1 MSRTILFLSE
11 QSPMNLLLVLPPVA
25 GVIVCHSTLVS
36 AVVRPQVKV
45 DTLLVDIDTS
55 LVSETLP
62 TELTLILLLV
72 VFCMNSLDVVV
83 DISDS
88 NTTNGTR
95 GLLLM
100 DSGYVIL

>member
-11 QSPMNLLLVLPPVA
+11 QSAMNLLLMLPPVA
-25 GVIVCHSTLVS
+25 WVVVCHSALVS

-45 DTLLVDIDTS
+45 DTLLVNIDTS

-100 DSGYVIL
+100 DFGYVIL

>member
-1 MSRTILFLSE
+1 
-11 QSPMNLLLVLPPVA
+11 MNLLLVLPPVA
-25 GVIVCHSTLVS
+25 GVIVGHPTLVS

-45 DTLLVDIDTS
+45 NTLLVDIDTS

-72 VFCMNSLDVVV
+72 IFCMNSLDVVV